1 MALEYL
7 HMKAK
12 IIHRD
17 LKPENVLLS
26 DSLHIKL
33 TDFGTAKRLKEG
45 EDRVRTASFLG
56 TAEYIAPECL
66 DEEPLVCRASDLW
79 ALGCIIYQM
88 LTGSP
93 PFHGDTQF
101 LTFELVKAG
110 KVSFTPHFPYQARL
124 LIERLLSIDPDARP
138 SYQELKDHPFFAGI
152 DWNNLDKISIADS
165 VAPEPEYQVRKL
177 HKSLFATEGPMSF
190 EGDRVYEY
198 GPATMTGEQAKG
210 KLTGTLVLTATKLLF
225 IYGHKRDP
233 NVMHW
238 PINAGASIQNNAE
251 RERSFTFS
259 QGPTSSPFFD
269 DSDFDPAR
277 WRRALRK
284 VVKRL

>member
-1 MALEYL
+1 M
-7 HMKAK
+7 
-12 IIHRD
+12 
-17 LKPENVLLS
+17 LLS
-26 DSLHIKL
+26 ESLHIKL
-33 TDFGTAKRLKEG
+33 TDFGTAKRLKDD

-110 KVSFTPHFPYQARL
+110 KVSFTPHFPYQARI

-138 SYQELKDHPFFAGI
+138 SYLELKAHPFFAGI
-152 DWNNLDKISIADS
+152 DWENLSQISIADS
-165 VAPEPEYQVRKL
+165 IAPEPEYQLTKL
-177 HKSLFATEGPMSF
+177 SKSPFIDTCHVSL
-190 EGDRVYEY
+190 EGDRLYEY
-198 GPATMTGEQAKG
+198 GSVTATMEGAKS
-210 KLTGTLVLTATKLLF
+210 KLTGTLILTSKALIL
-225 IYGHKRDP
+225 IYGHKKDP
-233 NVMHW
+233 MVTQW
-238 PINAGASIQNNAE
+238 PIKADASFKNAAE

-259 QGPTSSPFFD
+259 QGATEAVFFD
-269 DSDFDPAR
+269 ESDFDPAR

-284 VVKRL
+284 VVKRLKTV